1 MGLWDVRLTDALVD
15 AFASNLLGF
24 PLDASILADA
34 VYANSTTM
42 DGRHFGEEFVRRK
55 KLADRGIVEKQ
66 PTPAPGADTK
76 NNSSGGW
83 NEVAKKGSAS
93 ASGGA
98 AVGKDDAAIPGGQFK
113 VVPGRKK
120 GKK

>member
-1 MGLWDVRLTDALVD
+1 MMDVKLTRILVD

-76 NNSSGGW
+76 NSSSGGW
-83 NEVAKKGSAS
+83 NEVAKKGSGSS
-93 ASGGA
+93 AA
-98 AVGKDDAAIPGGQFK
+98 AVSKDEATIPGGQFK
-113 VVPGRKK
+113 VVPARKK

>member
-1 MGLWDVRLTDALVD
+1 MLTNMLVD

-66 PTPAPGADTK
+66 PTPAPSTDTK
-76 NNSSGGW
+76 NNASGGW

-93 ASGGA
+93 VA
-98 AVGKDDAAIPGGQFK
+98 AVSKEDATIPGGQFK
-113 VVPGRKK
+113 VVPARKK